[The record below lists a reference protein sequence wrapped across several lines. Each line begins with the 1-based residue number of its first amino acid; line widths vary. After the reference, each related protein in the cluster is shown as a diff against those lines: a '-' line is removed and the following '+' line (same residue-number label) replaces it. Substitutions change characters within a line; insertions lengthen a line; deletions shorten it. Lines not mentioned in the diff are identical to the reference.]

1 MSQFIQTSLV
11 VRLHLKNGSPAWLW
25 CGSGFISLR
34 MPWFLNKGACAGS
47 CHIRH
52 IKIKNG
58 GYLS

>member
-1 MSQFIQTSLV
+1 MTD
-11 VRLHLKNGSPAWLW
+11 LKNGSPAWPW

-34 MPWFLNKGACAGS
+34 MFWFLNKGLCAGS

-52 IKIKNG
+52 IKVKNG